1 MSTWHLASRMFVG
14 QCHEVEENARR
25 ESGTDRMVGYLAENA
40 DRIRKGGLRLWKT
53 LGRASKLNRH
63 HAITVPSVRVD

>member
-40 DRIRKGGLRLWKT
+40 DRIRQRRTAALED
-53 LGRASKLNRH
+53 LGSGE
-63 HAITVPSVRVD
+63 